1 LLNNNHKAVI
11 ITIFCTLF
19 TSLGQLLWKDG
30 IARIDFQYPLTLL
43 NLTFILGFLVYI
55 TGGLLMLLAFKKG
68 DLSLVYPIIATGYV
82 WVSLL
87 SPLLFQED
95 SMNPLKW
102 TGIVL
107 ILVSVSVLGWGS
119 SKHAE
124 VQHG

>member
-1 LLNNNHKAVI
+1 LLSNNQKAVI
-11 ITIFCTLF
+11 ITVFCTLF

-30 IARIDFQYPLTLL
+30 ISKVDLQQPVTLF
-43 NLTFILGFLVYI
+43 NITFILGFVVYLV
-55 TGGLLMLLAFKKG
+55 GGLMMLLAFKKG

-87 SPLLFQED
+87 SPLLFPTD

-102 TGIVL
+102 AGIIL
-107 ILVSVSVLGWGS
+107 ILISVSILGWGS

-124 VQHG
+124 VSHG